1 MTLFKSV
8 LNDINIL
15 KLNILTKW
23 FCDIDDT
30 LLKNNYKQTIISF
43 HKLGSYTKN
52 VMRMRCIEKQLVLNE
67 GKLYTKYNINY

>member
-8 LNDINIL
+8 LNDIHIL
-15 KLNILTKW
+15 KLNIPTKW
-23 FCDIDDT
+23 FCDINDT

-52 VMRMRCIEKQLVLNE
+52 IMRCIEKQLVLNE
-67 GKLYTKYNINY
+67 GRFYTKYNINN